1 MTEEELI
8 RRCSRNDRTAQQKL
22 YEKYAPKMYG
32 VCFRYVCHREI
43 AQDLLHD
50 GFYHRFLQNRGF
62 PGRGIAGRM
71 DQTDFRQ
78 YGLGVSAQEKRAA
91 GAASR
96 SNALRQVEGTEASAV
111 ERMET
116 AELLRC
122 IGKLPDGY
130 RAVLNLFAV
139 EGYSHREIAEM
150 LGVSEGTSRS
160 QYLRAKG
167 CLLKILKEEEVI

>member
-1 MTEEELI
+1 
-8 RRCSRNDRTAQQKL
+8 
-22 YEKYAPKMYG
+22 MYG

-50 GFYHRFLQNRGF
+50 GFITVFSKIG
-62 PGRGIAGRM
+62 
-71 DQTDFRQ
+71 DFR
-78 YGLGVSAQEKRAA
+78 GEGSLEGWIRRIFVNTALGYLRKKNVLQGSEQID
-91 GAASR
+91 
-96 SNALRQVEGTEASAV
+96 ALRQVEGTEASAV

-139 EGYSHREIAEM
+139 EG
-150 LGVSEGTSRS
+150 
-160 QYLRAKG
+160 
-167 CLLKILKEEEVI
+167 

>member
-50 GFYHRFLQNRGF
+50 GFITVFSKIG
-62 PGRGIAGRM
+62 
-71 DQTDFRQ
+71 DFR
-78 YGLGVSAQEKRAA
+78 GEGSLEGWIRRIFVNTALGYLRKKNVLQGSEQID
-91 GAASR
+91 
-96 SNALRQVEGTEASAV
+96 ALRQVEGTEASAV
-111 ERMET
+111 EP

>member
-1 MTEEELI
+1 MCAIARSLRICCT
-8 RRCSRNDRTAQQKL
+8 TAL
-22 YEKYAPKMYG
+22 SPFSPKSGLSGYLRKKN
-32 VCFRYVCHREI
+32 V
-43 AQDLLHD
+43 
-50 GFYHRFLQNRGF
+50 LQGSEQ
-62 PGRGIAGRM
+62 I
-71 DQTDFRQ
+71 D
-78 YGLGVSAQEKRAA
+78 
-91 GAASR
+91 
-96 SNALRQVEGTEASAV
+96 ALRQVEGTEASAV

>member
-50 GFYHRFLQNRGF
+50 GFITVFSKIG
-62 PGRGIAGRM
+62 
-71 DQTDFRQ
+71 DFR
-78 YGLGVSAQEKRAA
+78 GEGSLEGWIRRIFVNTALGYLRKKNVLQDSEQID
-91 GAASR
+91 
-96 SNALRQVEGTEASAV
+96 ALRQVEGTEASAV

>member
-1 MTEEELI
+1 MGYL
-8 RRCSRNDRTAQQKL
+8 RKKN
-22 YEKYAPKMYG
+22 
-32 VCFRYVCHREI
+32 V
-43 AQDLLHD
+43 
-50 GFYHRFLQNRGF
+50 LQGSEQ
-62 PGRGIAGRM
+62 I
-71 DQTDFRQ
+71 D
-78 YGLGVSAQEKRAA
+78 
-91 GAASR
+91 
-96 SNALRQVEGTEASAV
+96 ALRQVEGTEASAV

>member
-50 GFYHRFLQNRGF
+50 GCITGF
-62 PGRGIAGRM
+62 SKIG
-71 DQTDFRQ
+71 DFR
-78 YGLGVSAQEKRAA
+78 GEGSLEGWI
-91 GAASR
+91 
-96 SNALRQVEGTEASAV
+96 RQVEGTEASAV

>member
-1 MTEEELI
+1 MK
-8 RRCSRNDRTAQQKL
+8 N
-22 YEKYAPKMYG
+22 
-32 VCFRYVCHREI
+32 V
-43 AQDLLHD
+43 
-50 GFYHRFLQNRGF
+50 LQGSEQ
-62 PGRGIAGRM
+62 I
-71 DQTDFRQ
+71 D
-78 YGLGVSAQEKRAA
+78 
-91 GAASR
+91 
-96 SNALRQVEGTEASAV
+96 ALRQVEGTEASAV

>member
-1 MTEEELI
+1 
-8 RRCSRNDRTAQQKL
+8 
-22 YEKYAPKMYG
+22 
-32 VCFRYVCHREI
+32 
-43 AQDLLHD
+43 
-50 GFYHRFLQNRGF
+50 
-62 PGRGIAGRM
+62 M

-78 YGLGVSAQEKRAA
+78 YGLGVSAQEKRAQ
-91 GAASR
+91 GSEQID
-96 SNALRQVEGTEASAV
+96 ALRQVEGTEASAV

>member
-1 MTEEELI
+1 
-8 RRCSRNDRTAQQKL
+8 
-22 YEKYAPKMYG
+22 MYG

-50 GFYHRFLQNRGF
+50 GFITVFSKIG
-62 PGRGIAGRM
+62 
-71 DQTDFRQ
+71 DFR
-78 YGLGVSAQEKRAA
+78 GEGSLEGWIRRIFVNTALGYLRKKNVLQGSEQID
-91 GAASR
+91 
-96 SNALRQVEGTEASAV
+96 ALRQVEGTEASAV

-122 IGKLPDGY
+122 IGKLPD
-130 RAVLNLFAV
+130 
-139 EGYSHREIAEM
+139 GYSHREIAEM

>member
-1 MTEEELI
+1 MRSGRSKE
-8 RRCSRNDRTAQQKL
+8 
-22 YEKYAPKMYG
+22 PK
-32 VCFRYVCHREI
+32 HRPWNVW
-43 AQDLLHD
+43 
-50 GFYHRFLQNRGF
+50 R
-62 PGRGIAGRM
+62 P
-71 DQTDFRQ
+71 
-78 YGLGVSAQEKRAA
+78 
-91 GAASR
+91 
-96 SNALRQVEGTEASAV
+96 
-111 ERMET
+111 
-116 AELLRC
+116 LRC

>member
-1 MTEEELI
+1 MCAIARSLRICCTTALSPFSPKSGFRGEGSLEGWI
-8 RRCSRNDRTAQQKL
+8 RRIFVNTALGYLRK
-22 YEKYAPKMYG
+22 KN
-32 VCFRYVCHREI
+32 V
-43 AQDLLHD
+43 
-50 GFYHRFLQNRGF
+50 LQGSEQ
-62 PGRGIAGRM
+62 I
-71 DQTDFRQ
+71 D
-78 YGLGVSAQEKRAA
+78 
-91 GAASR
+91 
-96 SNALRQVEGTEASAV
+96 ALRQVEGTEASAV

>member
-1 MTEEELI
+1 
-8 RRCSRNDRTAQQKL
+8 
-22 YEKYAPKMYG
+22 MYG

-50 GFYHRFLQNRGF
+50 GFITVFSKIG
-62 PGRGIAGRM
+62 
-71 DQTDFRQ
+71 DFR
-78 YGLGVSAQEKRAA
+78 GEGSLEGWIRRIFVNTALGYLRKKNVLQGSEQID
-91 GAASR
+91 
-96 SNALRQVEGTEASAV
+96 ALRQVEGTEASAV

-139 EGYSHREIAEM
+139 ERVLSPRDCRDARRERRHFALAI
-150 LGVSEGTSRS
+150 SEGQGMSAQNTERRGGD
-160 QYLRAKG
+160 LR
-167 CLLKILKEEEVI
+167 